1 MMCHVIRY
9 VVLAN
14 CDASPTF
21 DYSSNGGYL
30 FLYLQCMRGG
40 VVQTAAST
48 ANVPTAASTAIV
60 PTAASTANVVCVC
73 VRVGECA
80 RACVCGMCCV
90 RGSAMCVVCVP
101 VWRVCVRARPC
112 QCQGR
117 RDVHTSKCT
126 RQGLYTHLLAKQED
140 GQKAKG
146 QRVHLAFKLFYSHAH
161 VRARAYTRTH
171 THTHRTLAINA
182 KVKLTFL
189 NKGWDDNNPPSFHFS
204 ADEIGYW
211 EVDPPACWRASWH
224 ACRHVAC
231 LHVAARLLVHVHKYI
246 GMHVACL
253 ASHCLVR
260 Q

>member
-1 MMCHVIRY
+1 MWCW
-9 VVLAN
+9 
-14 CDASPTF
+14 
-21 DYSSNGGYL
+21 
-30 FLYLQCMRGG
+30 
-40 VVQTAAST
+40 QTVTRAPRST
-48 ANVPTAASTAIV
+48 TLPTAGISSSTCSACV
-60 PTAASTANVVCVC
+60 EGWCRLLPQPPMCQLLPNRQCRVCVC

-80 RACVCGMCCV
+80 RACVCGVCCV

-101 VWRVCVRARPC
+101 VWCVCARARASVK
-112 QCQGR
+112 G
-117 RDVHTSKCT
+117 CT
-126 RQGLYTHLLAKQED
+126 RQGLYTHPLAKQED

-231 LHVAARLLVHVHKYI
+231 LHVAARLLVHVHK
-246 GMHVACL
+246 
-253 ASHCLVR
+253 
-260 Q
+260 